1 MVLEALDELVNGLS
15 LEEIEA
21 FCRSLS
27 RCPKC
32 DSTEGFWL
40 SATRER
46 SYVQCKHCGA
56 ILEICEVFQEPRG
69 NKKPRGLFRL
79 KL

>member
-1 MVLEALDELVNGLS
+1 LS

-21 FCRSLS
+21 LHKAVK

-40 SATRER
+40 TAKRDK

-56 ILEICEVFQEPRG
+56 ILELFELFPGTEKMKTFRG
-69 NKKPRGLFRL
+69 ILKK
-79 KL
+79 